1 MWAAVSNSD
10 SVMTLLSW
18 FGQTARCGWLA
29 PKKKIAST
37 AWKEF
42 SPPQFYCFNC
52 CTVYD
57 KENTVDVYQFIP
69 IPLGDNASFQWF
81 QTLKMCDSTL
91 LLNIV
96 LFKYCIF
103 FPSGFQQLADASAQ
117 MQALQLQNS
126 ELFRCTEL
134 FCLWNF
140 LHIYRACKKVC
151 ETSEPLSF
159 FFSICSLF
167 TCPSLV
173 LSASYWQTRFF
184 MGCVFVFFLASS
196 NWWKSLV
203 WMQLWS

>member
-126 ELFRCTEL
+126 ELFRCTNWIILFVEL
-134 FCLWNF
+134 SAYLQGMQKSLWNF
-140 LHIYRACKKVC
+140 RTF
-151 ETSEPLSF
+151 EGF
-159 FFSICSLF
+159 FFYLFPFHLSLI
-167 TCPSLV
+167 
-173 LSASYWQTRFF
+173 SAFS
-184 MGCVFVFFLASS
+184 
-196 NWWKSLV
+196 
-203 WMQLWS
+203 